1 MIDYEN
7 QIKRSIELSNRIAVK
22 IYQKDLLDKIFQNII
37 ELDDEDATGHIYWN
51 QFLEL
56 VKNFKP

>member
-37 ELDDEDATGHIYWN
+37 ELDPEDATGHIYWN

>member
-1 MIDYEN
+1 MISPLQQLKDREVEFNAGEAFY
-7 QIKRSIELSNRIAVK
+7 QRHLELEIVK
-22 IYQKDLLDKIFQNII
+22 KIIS
-37 ELDDEDATGHIYWN
+37 LDDEDATGHIYWN